1 MRLLTRSDFDG
12 ICCAVLLK
20 DLGLMDEMVY
30 AHPKDLQ
37 DGKFAVTKNDIL
49 ANVPYVPGCG
59 LWFDHHSSEQE
70 RQSFFGRY
78 EGRSTAAP
86 SAARVICDYYGIEKF
101 ARFADMLQY
110 VDKVDSADLT
120 EEEILDPAGWVLLGF
135 ICDPRTGLGY
145 HKGYRISNLAFM
157 NDLVDH
163 IRTKTIDEILALPD
177 TRERIVLYREND
189 QRARAFLK
197 QCSRVEG
204 PVLITDARGTTNIPP
219 SNRFLV
225 YSLFP
230 ETNISI
236 RLIDGRGKEFCAIS
250 VGYSIINRTATVDVG
265 SLMLKYGGGGHK
277 VVGTCQV
284 PYEKADGVLAELIE
298 ACSPE
303 QENTGESDATPRAS
317 PAQ

>member
-20 DLGLMDEMVY
+20 ELGLMDEMVY

-37 DGKFAVTKNDIL
+37 DGKIAVGSNDIL

-59 LWFDHHSSEQE
+59 LWFDHHTSEQE
-70 RQSFFGRY
+70 RLQLTGKY
-78 EGRSTAAP
+78 EGKSISAP
-86 SAARVICDYYGIEKF
+86 SAARVISDYYNSEKLS
-101 ARFADMLQY
+101 RFKEMLHF
-110 VDKVDSADLT
+110 VDKVDSADLS
-120 EEEILDPAGWVLLGF
+120 EDEILNPTGWILLGF

-157 NDLVDH
+157 NELVEH
-163 IRTKTIDEILALPD
+163 IRTKSIDEILSLPD
-177 TRERIVLYREND
+177 TRERIAIYQEND
-189 QRARAFLK
+189 QKAREFLK
-197 QCSRVEG
+197 KHSRVEG
-204 PVLITDARGTTNIPP
+204 SVLITDARGVEELPP

-236 RLIDGRGKEFCAIS
+236 RMIDGKGKEFVAIS
-250 VGYSIINRTATVDVG
+250 VGYSILNRTATVDVG

-277 VVGTCQV
+277 AVGTCQP
-284 PYEKADGVLAELIE
+284 PYNMADVALKQIVS
-298 ACSPE
+298 ACNS
-303 QENTGESDATPRAS
+303 N
-317 PAQ
+317 